1 MFLFRITRL
10 LLFTYIL
17 KNINNNHN
25 WSKYIFTYLIALQDD
40 ILEPTSTIPWHT
52 KFPIVILAFPLKNPY
67 LNPVIGNNERFVIS
81 PISDNQPRIGGV
93 ASQLQ
98 DRSPA
103 ECWQFPCFPHEHW
116 KLVWSLPL
124 ISSHDATCFKWVT

>member
-1 MFLFRITRL
+1 M
-10 LLFTYIL
+10 
-17 KNINNNHN
+17 
-25 WSKYIFTYLIALQDD
+25 IALQDD
-40 ILEPTSTIPWHT
+40 ILEPTSTIPWQT
-52 KFPIVILAFPLKNPY
+52 KFPIVTLAFPLKNPY

-81 PISDNQPRIGGV
+81 PTSDNQPRIGGV

-116 KLVWSLPL
+116 KLV
-124 ISSHDATCFKWVT
+124 